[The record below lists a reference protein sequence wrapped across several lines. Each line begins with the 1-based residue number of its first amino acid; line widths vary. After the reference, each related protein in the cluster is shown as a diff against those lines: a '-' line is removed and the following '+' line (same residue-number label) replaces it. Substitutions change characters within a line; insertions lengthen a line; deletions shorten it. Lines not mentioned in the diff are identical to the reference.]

1 MANIIFPINPATG
14 SEYLAPENGAT
25 YVFNGDRWVIFG
37 QNLNGLATTGS
48 NELSGSQYIS
58 GSVIIEGNLLTFAGG
73 SNIIMTSGSLGYEI
87 SVDPV
92 FIVPVEIRNDFMN
105 GNASVSPGSTSHA
118 EGNQSTSVGPFSHA
132 EGFNTQTLGVASHAE
147 GDSTTTVGSYSH
159 AEGNLTT
166 TVSDY
171 SHAEGI
177 GTIANAQGQHVEG
190 IYNVEDN
197 TAVWLVGGGSGDID
211 RVNII
216 AAYPTGSGAATILL
230 PTVSQSLDFADDT
243 AAATGGVPLG
253 GVYRIGNTLSIRII

>member
-73 SNIIMTSGSLGYEI
+73 SNIIMTSGGLGYNI
-87 SVDPV
+87 AVNPNFNPGLSVTGSFSNGADADA
-92 FIVPVEIRNDFMN
+92 IGSYAHAQGQLTIAN
-105 GNASVSPGSTSHA
+105 GNFA
-118 EGNQSTSVGPFSHA
+118 HA
-132 EGFNTQTLGVASHAE
+132 EGFTSQAIGSFSHAE
-147 GDSTTTVGSYSH
+147 GDSTTAKNQFSSTKGNRTIAGADYQH
-159 AEGNLTT
+159 AEG
-166 TVSDY
+166 V
-171 SHAEGI
+171 
-177 GTIANAQGQHVEG
+177 
-190 IYNVEDN
+190 YNVEDL
-197 TAVWLVGGGSGDID
+197 TAVWLVGGGSSDLD
-211 RVNII
+211 RANII

-230 PTVSQSLDFADDT
+230 PTVYQSLDFADDT